1 MAIEELEKKKRSAEE
16 IQNYNKT
23 LNKLRTAAK
32 TRMNEQGINI
42 SYLSFGLFEM
52 ERNTALVYIR
62 FLCAF
67 TVGACNL
74 KKRSSANA
82 PFTLNQFEDEIVIN
96 PFLAHMLQE
105 QHGITLPELPEDPAS
120 INVNQLWG
128 EIRELIINLEG
139 WGVEEDVYLSLFF
152 L

>member
-1 MAIEELEKKKRSAEE
+1 MKWKETQLSSTSDFFAPLLLVPV
-16 IQNYNKT
+16 T
-23 LNKLRTAAK
+23 L
-32 TRMNEQGINI
+32 
-42 SYLSFGLFEM
+42 
-52 ERNTALVYIR
+52 
-62 FLCAF
+62 
-67 TVGACNL
+67 
-74 KKRSSANA
+74 KRSSANA